1 MAVNGINKTFRPT
14 RRRLR
19 ANVLDTSVKLLACLM
34 EAKKIKQEA
43 AGANAASADTGQDES
58 NEFDKTMAAEDG
70 AASKPAT
77 NGAVNP
83 VRR

>member
-1 MAVNGINKTFRPT
+1 
-14 RRRLR
+14 
-19 ANVLDTSVKLLACLM
+19 M

-43 AGANAASADTGQDES
+43 AGANAASVDTGQDES
-58 NEFDKTMAAEDG
+58 NVFDRTENQTMTTEDGAG

-77 NGAVNP
+77 NGAVTA

>member
-1 MAVNGINKTFRPT
+1 
-14 RRRLR
+14 
-19 ANVLDTSVKLLACLM
+19 M
-34 EAKKIKQEA
+34 EAKKIKREA

-83 VRR
+83 VGR

>member
-1 MAVNGINKTFRPT
+1 
-14 RRRLR
+14 
-19 ANVLDTSVKLLACLM
+19 M
-34 EAKKIKQEA
+34 EAKKIKREA

-58 NEFDKTMAAEDG
+58 NEFDKTMTTEDG